1 MLELINLREQLSHQ
15 LFDWLLSRRHR
26 REGVRVG
33 MTIHE
38 ESGMVVPTK
47 QSSPK
52 PSGGMVVGEF
62 INAPSPHSDSGG
74 EKTSDIDARIM
85 SAHDIATRSSPPV
98 QQSVR
103 RSYQLVGIQKQTKGE
118 EKNDVALHIQKCKSN
133 MLSQQHVNITADT
146 GYLRLTPM
154 ETDGSIVLSSNA
166 TISLSNAALLPQQ
179 DSQESRIFE
188 DQLQILQYDGSKES
202 IEAIIR
208 GMVSASFLILNI
220 Q

>member
-1 MLELINLREQLSHQ
+1 
-15 LFDWLLSRRHR
+15 
-26 REGVRVG
+26 

-62 INAPSPHSDSGG
+62 INVPSPQSDSGG

-103 RSYQLVGIQKQTKGE
+103 RSYQLVGIQKQAKGE
-118 EKNDVALHIQKCKSN
+118 EENDVAQHIQKCKSN

-154 ETDGSIVLSSNA
+154 ETDGSIVLSNNA

-179 DSQESRIFE
+179 DSQESRLFE

>member
-1 MLELINLREQLSHQ
+1 
-15 LFDWLLSRRHR
+15 
-26 REGVRVG
+26 
-33 MTIHE
+33 
-38 ESGMVVPTK
+38 MVVPTK
-47 QSSPK
+47 QSPPK

-62 INAPSPHSDSGG
+62 IHAPCPHSDSGA

-103 RSYQLVGIQKQTKGE
+103 RSYQLVGIKKQTKEE
-118 EKNDVALHIQKCKSN
+118 EKNDVDDVALHIQKCKSN

-154 ETDGSIVLSSNA
+154 ETDGSIVLSNNA
-166 TISLSNAALLPQQ
+166 TISLANAALLPQQ
-179 DSQESRIFE
+179 DSQESRLFE

-220 Q
+220 P